1 VDNIKKVSL
10 IGLGAIGSAYASKLY
25 DMDPKCIQVIAD
37 KKRIERYQSSEF
49 NVNGRG
55 YQFQYV
61 APDNVQEPSDLI
73 LVAVKYDGLEQAI
86 KDMKHHV
93 GENTIIMSLMN
104 GIESEDM
111 LSAAFGKDNILYA
124 MCIGIDAVRTGKT
137 VQFSSIGEVWFGE
150 AKNTSYSPNV
160 QLVKELFDRANIP
173 YVIPEDM
180 LRAMWWKFMI
190 NVGVNQTSAVLKA
203 PYRVFQ
209 EVHEANELM
218 AEAMKEVILL
228 AEKVG
233 VNLTIDDIDE
243 FKEIL
248 KKLSPEGKTSMLQD
262 IEAGRK
268 TEVENLAGKV
278 CELGSKYGVAT
289 PINDMLYKMIRILEK
304 TNKMQT

>member
-1 VDNIKKVSL
+1 
-10 IGLGAIGSAYASKLY
+10 
-25 DMDPKCIQVIAD
+25 M
-37 KKRIERYQSSEF
+37 
-49 NVNGRG
+49 
-55 YQFQYV
+55 
-61 APDNVQEPSDLI
+61 
-73 LVAVKYDGLEQAI
+73 
-86 KDMKHHV
+86 
-93 GENTIIMSLMN
+93 
-104 GIESEDM
+104 
-111 LSAAFGKDNILYA
+111 
-124 MCIGIDAVRTGKT
+124 
-137 VQFSSIGEVWFGE
+137 
-150 AKNTSYSPNV
+150 
-160 QLVKELFDRANIP
+160 
-173 YVIPEDM
+173 
-180 LRAMWWKFMI
+180 
-190 NVGVNQTSAVLKA
+190 
-203 PYRVFQ
+203 
-209 EVHEANELM
+209 HEANELM